1 MFLLISGKEVEIG
14 DKSTYVLAT
23 VLKEFFRSLPE
34 SLICSEIFAEMCST
48 KDITDSTE
56 RIEEMKRYFINLC
69 KENQKRLTYHHL
81 INCYFRKHHTD
92 HRLSCFDIR
101 LYVQTPR
108 LICNKSSTV
117 PGIFYEI
124 GRKHIATS

>member
-56 RIEEMKRYFINLC
+56 RIEEMKRYFTQGSVDQVPLC
-69 KENQKRLTYHHL
+69 TAPF
-81 INCYFRKHHTD
+81 YF
-92 HRLSCFDIR
+92 
-101 LYVQTPR
+101 
-108 LICNKSSTV
+108 
-117 PGIFYEI
+117 
-124 GRKHIATS
+124 